1 MENNSLV
8 ENDDG
13 ESLLIFLM
21 GFIFFACAL
30 VVVFMLI
37 IKTRNGSGDGTGD
50 GTGDGA
56 GAPVDD
62 GSRSPAVIQALA
74 TLPQDD
80 GQTSLGIFLSL
91 LGPLVLGFV
100 TSAVPGLIIAAIRR
114 LTDSSK
120 TLIKSEIKALQSFK
134 SATRPKF
141 SARAIARS
149 TKKLLTQKLGSLG
162 LAARVRLGMIW
173 GKALTRLGYT
183 AAEMTQVLAR
193 RLGQA
198 AAERIAAQIAARVA
212 ARVATAS
219 THGPLMVFELAI
231 TAISLGLDLSNT
243 GGWSNIDGRKTS
255 DLLQQRAILEA
266 DLKNAYIGGFKDDNG
281 VVDPSTAV
289 GFYPLYWGPLDE
301 MDDTVNSD
309 GLDFFDV
316 MVETKM
322 FEMLMADNP
331 DPFIV
336 KLLENVARQYGVT
349 STDINDLFSASLL
362 TDMTTSDYE
371 DLYDRSFDS
380 ICIDNGG
387 VLVDTGL
394 AGRPKQC
401 SHANETSCHAK
412 SPWVEGQGIASSDTE
427 NTTYTEWR
435 DRDFFN
441 KNYTP
446 AVVPDGAAGACIIA
460 DPTFHEMCSTEEIC
474 RADGATTERGAGSNT
489 TCYKN
494 VYIRNRGICQNPQ
507 TLCKGFGVSYCPDMR
522 QRGGTGGECPTAL
535 NERPADLG
543 DYASI
548 LLPGETLPSCYQAT
562 DDVWA
567 QFFLG
572 TTIYRYFSSGA
583 FVDDVVSIPGVV
595 QAGQNLTAAAVAVA
609 SVTLTIA
616 TYDLGT
622 GQSYSYSPPGQKGKC
637 FPGSSLVAL
646 EDSSVIQLRDLKLG
660 MKVLSQCPKTGKPL
674 FSEVFMWLVRD
685 LGITE
690 KYLKLTTSHGEI
702 LKLSSQHYLYVN
714 DMLIS
719 AQEVKTG
726 DVVYIHADKFEPTI
740 VVEIENVFEEDA
752 ISPITVSGNIVINDV
767 LASCVTT
774 YEDLIGSSFPTLY
787 LTKKTPP
794 MMVHHWIFKN
804 VFKYLGYKGVKFVK
818 FLHTPLYWLAGL
830 ENPMSN

>member
-1 MENNSLV
+1 M
-8 ENDDG
+8 ENDDDG
-13 ESLLIFLM
+13 ALLIFAM
-21 GFIFFACAL
+21 GFIFLAVA
-30 VVVFMLI
+30 VVVVLILI
-37 IKTRNGSGDGTGD
+37 IKKRNGTGD
-50 GTGDGA
+50 GDGDGDGD

-74 TLPQDD
+74 TLPPDD
-80 GQTSLGIFLSL
+80 GMTSLGIFLSL
-91 LGPLVLGFV
+91 LGPLVLGIA
-100 TSAVPGLIIAAIRR
+100 TSAVPGLVIAAIRR

-134 SATRPKF
+134 SVARPKF
-141 SARAIARS
+141 NASALARS
-149 TKKLLTQKLGSLG
+149 TKKMLTQKLSSLG
-162 LAARVRLGMIW
+162 LAARVRLGMLW
-173 GKALTRLGYT
+173 GKALTRAGYT
-183 AAEMTQVLAR
+183 SVQIQAILAR
-193 RLGQA
+193 RVGQEA
-198 AAERIAAQIAARVA
+198 AARITASITARVA
-212 ARVATAS
+212 ARVATS
-219 THGPLMVFELAI
+219 LKPSPLIVFEMALLAV
-231 TAISLGLDLSNT
+231 SLGLDLTNT
-243 GGWSNIDGRKTS
+243 GGWGNIDKKQTS
-255 DLLQQRAILEA
+255 DLLRERAILEA
-266 DLKNAYIGGFKDDNG
+266 DLKNAYIAGFKTDDG
-281 VVDPSTAV
+281 VVDPSTAW
-289 GFYPLYWGPLDE
+289 GFYPAVWGPLDE
-301 MDDTVNSD
+301 MDDTLDSD

-316 MVETKM
+316 AVEDKM
-322 FEMLMADNP
+322 FVMLLADNP

-362 TDMTTSDYE
+362 NDMTTTDYE
-371 DLYDRSFDS
+371 DLYDRAFDS

-507 TLCKGFGVSYCPDMR
+507 TLCKGFGVSYCPDTR

-535 NERPADLG
+535 DERPADLG

-583 FVDDVVSIPGVV
+583 FVDDVVSIPGAV

-752 ISPITVSGNIVINDV
+752 ISPITVSGNIVVNDV

-794 MMVHHWIFKN
+794 MMVHHWMFKN

>member
-1 MENNSLV
+1 M
-8 ENDDG
+8 
-13 ESLLIFLM
+13 
-21 GFIFFACAL
+21 A
-30 VVVFMLI
+30 
-37 IKTRNGSGDGTGD
+37 
-50 GTGDGA
+50 
-56 GAPVDD
+56 
-62 GSRSPAVIQALA
+62 
-74 TLPQDD
+74 
-80 GQTSLGIFLSL
+80 
-91 LGPLVLGFV
+91 
-100 TSAVPGLIIAAIRR
+100 
-114 LTDSSK
+114 
-120 TLIKSEIKALQSFK
+120 
-134 SATRPKF
+134 
-141 SARAIARS
+141 
-149 TKKLLTQKLGSLG
+149 
-162 LAARVRLGMIW
+162 
-173 GKALTRLGYT
+173 T
-183 AAEMTQVLAR
+183 AA
-193 RLGQA
+193 
-198 AAERIAAQIAARVA
+198 
-212 ARVATAS
+212 
-219 THGPLMVFELAI
+219 THGPLILAEM
-231 TAISLGLDLSNT
+231 AFLAVQLGLDLTNN
-243 GGWSNIDGRKTS
+243 GGWANIDQKQTS
-255 DLLQQRAILEA
+255 DLLKMRAILEA
-266 DLKNAYIGGFKDDNG
+266 DLKNAYIAGFKTDDG
-281 VVDPSTAV
+281 VVDPSTAF

-309 GLDFFDV
+309 GQEFFDA
-316 MVETKM
+316 MVEEKM
-322 FEMLMADNP
+322 FVMLLADNP

-336 KLLENVARQYGVT
+336 KLLGNVARQYGVT

-362 TDMTTSDYE
+362 TDMTTADYE
-371 DLYDRSFDS
+371 GLYDRAFDS

-401 SHANETSCHAK
+401 SHANENACHAK
-412 SPWVEGQGIASSDTE
+412 SPWIEGQGIATTDAQD
-427 NTTYTEWR
+427 TTYTEWR
-435 DRDFFN
+435 ERDFFN
-441 KNYTP
+441 KNYSP
-446 AVVPDGAAGACIIA
+446 ANVPDGAAGACIIA
-460 DPTFHEMCSTEEIC
+460 DPTFHDICSTEEIC
-474 RADGATTERGAGSNT
+474 RADGADFSLPENRRPQTS
-489 TCYKN
+489 CYKN

-507 TLCKGFGVSYCPDMR
+507 TLCDGFGVSYCPDMR
-522 QRGGTGGECPTAL
+522 QRGGSGGNCPTAL
-535 NERPADLG
+535 GGSQADLG

-548 LLPGETLPSCYQAT
+548 LLPGETLPSCYQSSG
-562 DDVWA
+562 DQWA

-583 FVDDVVSIPGVV
+583 FVHDVVSLPSEIVETGN
-595 QAGQNLTAAAVAVA
+595 QIAGDATAASIAIA
-609 SVTLTIA
+609 STTRTVA
-616 TYDLGT
+616 TYNFGT
-622 GQSYSYSPPGQKGKC
+622 GQSYSPPSGGGRC

-714 DMLIS
+714 DTLIS

-740 VVEIENVFEEDA
+740 VVEIENVIEEDA
-752 ISPITVSGNIVINDV
+752 ISPITVSGNIVVNDV

-794 MMVHHWIFKN
+794 MMVHHWMFKN